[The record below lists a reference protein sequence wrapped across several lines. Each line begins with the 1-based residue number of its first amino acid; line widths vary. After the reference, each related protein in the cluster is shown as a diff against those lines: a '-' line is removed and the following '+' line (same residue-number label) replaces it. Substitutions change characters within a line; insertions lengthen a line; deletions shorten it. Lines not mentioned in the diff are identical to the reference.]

1 MVIFEIWV
9 VLISLFVLGVF
20 WLLSCCFYLG
30 IFSYS
35 ANLGANLGEVVG
47 GKRGKMSN
55 CQRGNRKIC
64 EKRNAFIYCSQEK
77 ERISAFFNMQING
90 KENMHV
96 IQVHHNSSFNF
107 FFSPWKTVLEKFN
120 EKWTSCIVFISCSF
134 HSFNSVV
141 FIYVFFDDYSNWLML
156 LNVKCGISSCSSRTF
171 F

>member
-64 EKRNAFIYCSQEK
+64 EKRNAFIYCSQEE
-77 ERISAFFNMQING
+77 ERISAFFNMQIND

-107 FFSPWKTVLEKFN
+107 FFLPERQYWKSLMKNERHVLFLYH
-120 EKWTSCIVFISCSF
+120 VAFIHLTQWFLSTF
-134 HSFNSVV
+134 
-141 FIYVFFDDYSNWLML
+141 
-156 LNVKCGISSCSSRTF
+156 SSMTIATD
-171 F
+171 